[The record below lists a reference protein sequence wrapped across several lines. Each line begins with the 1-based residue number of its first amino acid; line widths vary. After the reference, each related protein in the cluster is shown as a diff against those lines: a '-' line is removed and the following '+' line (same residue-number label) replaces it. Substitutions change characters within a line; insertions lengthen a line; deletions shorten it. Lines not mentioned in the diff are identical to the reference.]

1 MKQATDP
8 PRHGRRPPRTGL
20 ASALSIALL
29 LTLALP
35 AAAVPTPAQKLK
47 TARAEAK
54 RVQAVVEDMDAR
66 LEGVVESYNKV
77 KEDLDKTDREIVVTR
92 QRLEVAQAKYER
104 AQAILNRRVT
114 NIYRAGEMDYLAV
127 VLGTND
133 FEDFLARL
141 DFLARIGN
149 QDAVLKVE
157 LGRTKAEIESLE
169 RALEEKRARQIQLKS
184 ELAYAR
190 DSIQS
195 RLEAKQRYLA
205 GLNRTI
211 QRFIEEERER
221 QRKLAEIRAREALGG
236 TKPSWYPTPDQI
248 YPREKVVDIA
258 LAQLGKPYQW
268 GATGPDSFDCSGLM
282 LYSYAYVGVRLPRV
296 SQDQSRVGVQ
306 LEKSEL
312 QPGDLVYFGYG
323 ADRNRVHHIG
333 MYIGN
338 DRFIHAPGSGDH
350 VKISV
355 LSERSDYAGACRP

>member
-1 MKQATDP
+1 MKQAGA
-8 PRHGRRPPRTGL
+8 RSERGRRRLTAVLGPI
-20 ASALSIALL
+20 IAGTLI
-29 LTLALP
+29 LALAAP
-35 AAAVPTPAQKLK
+35 ASAVPTPAQKLK
-47 TARAEAK
+47 AARVEAK

-77 KEDLDKTDREIVVTR
+77 KEDLDKTDREIIVTR

-149 QDAVLKVE
+149 QDAALKME
-157 LGRTKAEIESLE
+157 LGRTKAAIEELE
-169 RALEEKRARQIQLKS
+169 RALEEKRVRQVQLKS
-184 ELAYAR
+184 ELAYSR
-190 DSIQS
+190 DIIQS

-211 QRFIEEERER
+211 QRLIEEERER

-236 TKPSWYPTPDQI
+236 PKPSWYPTPDQI
-248 YPREKVVDIA
+248 YPREKIVDIA
-258 LAQLGKPYQW
+258 KAQLGKPYQW

-282 LYSYAYVGVRLPRV
+282 LYCYAYVGVHLPRV

-312 QPGDLVYFGYG
+312 RPGDLVYFGYG
-323 ADRNRVHHIG
+323 ADRDRVHHIG
-333 MYIGN
+333 MYIGEGY
-338 DRFIHAPGSGDH
+338 FLHAPGSGDH
-350 VKISV
+350 VKVSV

>member
-1 MKQATDP
+1 MIAT
-8 PRHGRRPPRTGL
+8 
-20 ASALSIALL
+20 ALGIALL
-29 LTLALP
+29 FAFAVP

-54 RVQAVVEDMDAR
+54 RVQAVVADMDAR

-77 KEDLDKTDREIVVTR
+77 KEDLDKTDREIIVTR
-92 QRLEVAQAKYER
+92 QRLEVAEAKYER

-133 FEDFLARL
+133 FEDFVARL
-141 DFLARIGN
+141 DLLARIGK

-169 RALEEKRARQIQLKS
+169 RALEQKRARQIQLKS
-184 ELAYAR
+184 ELAYTR

-205 GLNRTI
+205 GLNQTI
-211 QRFIEEERER
+211 QRLIEEERER

-236 TKPSWYPTPDQI
+236 AKPSWYPTPDQI
-248 YPREKVVDIA
+248 YPRDKLVDIA
-258 LAQLGKPYQW
+258 LSRLGMRYQW
-268 GATGPDSFDCSGLM
+268 GATGPNEFDCSGLM
-282 LYSYAYVGVRLPRV
+282 LWSYAHVGVYLPRV

-323 ADRNRVHHIG
+323 ASKDRVHHIG
-333 MYIGN
+333 MYLGE
-338 DRFIHAPGSGDH
+338 DRFLHAPGSGDH
-350 VKISV
+350 VKISA